1 MNVYFLEPWSRSLAG
16 GVIGLARP
24 LVTSPAPFDHP
35 LGVPSGPPVAAPAP
49 PQAPAQVLITVPRDS
64 AVRRVRQWSRI
75 NSKPSLPAPRSGLFR
90 NLTSHVPFPR
100 SRNPSHDII
109 NSQTYHGHW
118 PSSSYHF
125 SPSSPFPSFPPA
137 FRMPLPPKNWPSAP
151 ASASSLLPSF
161 LLSFGPLVNCALFII

>member
-1 MNVYFLEPWSRSLAG
+1 
-16 GVIGLARP
+16 VIGLARL

-35 LGVPSGPPVAAPAP
+35 HGVPSGPHVAAPAP
-49 PQAPAQVLITVPRDS
+49 PQAPAQRLITVPRDS
-64 AVRRVRQWSRI
+64 AVRRVWSRI

-100 SRNPSHDII
+100 SRNSSHDII

-118 PSSSYHF
+118 PPSLYHF
-125 SPSSPFPSFPPA
+125 SPTSPCPLFPLA

-151 ASASSLLPSF
+151 ASASSLLPAF
-161 LLSFGPLVNCALFII
+161 LLSFGPLMTGTWCLLAPFVI